1 VGETVCLLKLSLD
14 QSKIFIWSGM
24 VGVNSQYPPIL
35 VEGHLIMIDLGINN
49 AQNLKTTS
57 IKEAIFNI

>member
-1 VGETVCLLKLSLD
+1 MGETLCLLKISLD
-14 QSKIFIWSGM
+14 RSKVFICSEI

-35 VEGHLIMIDLGINN
+35 VEGHLIMIDLDINN

-57 IKEAIFNI
+57 IKEAVFNI

>member
-1 VGETVCLLKLSLD
+1 
-14 QSKIFIWSGM
+14 M
-24 VGVNSQYPPIL
+24 VGVNSQYPPVL

-57 IKEAIFNI
+57 IKEAVFNI